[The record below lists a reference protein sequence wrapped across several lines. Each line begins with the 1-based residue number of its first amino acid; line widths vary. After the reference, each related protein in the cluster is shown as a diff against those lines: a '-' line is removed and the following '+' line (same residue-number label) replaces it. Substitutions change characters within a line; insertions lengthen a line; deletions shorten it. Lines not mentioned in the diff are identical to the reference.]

1 MIEAKYSGTE
11 KIVSSLLFA
20 AFCAVLQEQSWPINF
35 LKEIKFHTVIHL
47 YLTENREPMTDENRT
62 TYMLLA

>member
-35 LKEIKFHTVIHL
+35 LKEIKFHTGIH
-47 YLTENREPMTDENRT
+47 LTENREPMTDENRT